1 MKNPLRDFKP
11 FKERD
16 PILVG
21 AVTAL
26 IMVLLGSVTFF
37 ADDLPIIGGGTEYA
51 AEFGEAA
58 GLKTND
64 EVRVAGVKVGE
75 VSAVNL
81 EGDHVE
87 VRFKVKNAWL
97 GDRTSA
103 AIKIKTLLG
112 QKNLL
117 LDPRGGNELDPGT
130 PIPKDRTT
138 SPYDVTDVFN
148 DLANTAGSIDTVKL
162 AQSFRTLSETLG
174 ASAPQDVRAALDGM
188 SALSKTLASRD
199 NELTKLFDG
208 TSQLSKTLGDRTGQV
223 ESLIKNGNVL
233 LTELNA
239 RKDAIAKLFGGTK
252 ALGEQLRGLVAD
264 NQKTL
269 GPALDQLDRV
279 TTVLQRNQDKLTE
292 SLRLAGPYYRLLG
305 NAVGN
310 GRWIDAY
317 ICGLVQTG
325 GDCAPKGGS

>member
-1 MKNPLRDFKP
+1 MKNPLRDLKP

-51 AEFGEAA
+51 AEFSEAA
-58 GLKTND
+58 GLKTRD

-75 VSAVNL
+75 VTAVNL
-81 EGDHVE
+81 ERDHVE
-87 VRFKVKNAWL
+87 VRFKVKGAWL

-117 LDPRGGNELDPGT
+117 LDPHGGNELDPST

-138 SPYDVTDVFN
+138 SPYDVTEVFN
-148 DLANTAGSIDTVKL
+148 DLANTAGSIDTVQL
-162 AQSFRTLSETLG
+162 AKSFRTLSETLG
-174 ASAPQDVRAALDGM
+174 ASAPSDVRAALDGM

-199 NELTKLFDG
+199 DELHKLFDG
-208 TSQLSKTLGDRTGQV
+208 TSQVTKILGDRTSQV

-252 ALGEQLRGLVAD
+252 ALAEQLRGLVAD

-279 TTVLQRNQDKLTE
+279 GSVLQRNQDKLTE

-310 GRWIDAY
+310 GRWIDTY